1 MNICP
6 KSTEFYPIF
15 KAGTFRFLKTEK
27 RRGKMKEYYVTGL
40 MSGTS
45 LDGLDICHV
54 RFEFPSLKFEI
65 IETKTLAYS
74 DEWVFRLKNSIHLTA
89 RELVKLDMDYGFYMG
104 QKVNEFIRENHI
116 GRTDLIASHGHT
128 VFHRPDEGYTLQ
140 IGNGAAVCA
149 ETRIR
154 TVCDFRAQDVALGGQ
169 GAPLVPIGDEMIF
182 GGFDACLNLGG
193 FSNISFRKPT
203 GRIAFD
209 ISPMNIVLNRLAEKS
224 GEKYDQDGNSARN
237 GTVSISL
244 LEELN
249 ALDYYRKPPPKS
261 LGIEFCIDMI
271 FPRIEN
277 SSDKVEDLLATFTEH
292 FAVQISKILNE
303 NQIKNVLVTGG
314 GAKNKF
320 LLERLKSMTGT
331 EILIPDEKTVDFKEA
346 LIFAL
351 MGVLKCENQVNVL
364 SSVTGAK
371 KNHSSGIIYS

>member
-1 MNICP
+1 
-6 KSTEFYPIF
+6 
-15 KAGTFRFLKTEK
+15 
-27 RRGKMKEYYVTGL
+27 
-40 MSGTS
+40 
-45 LDGLDICHV
+45 
-54 RFEFPSLKFEI
+54 
-65 IETKTLAYS
+65 
-74 DEWVFRLKNSIHLTA
+74 
-89 RELVKLDMDYGFYMG
+89 
-104 QKVNEFIRENHI
+104 
-116 GRTDLIASHGHT
+116 
-128 VFHRPDEGYTLQ
+128 
-140 IGNGAAVCA
+140 
-149 ETRIR
+149 
-154 TVCDFRAQDVALGGQ
+154 
-169 GAPLVPIGDEMIF
+169 
-182 GGFDACLNLGG
+182 
-193 FSNISFRKPT
+193 
-203 GRIAFD
+203 
-209 ISPMNIVLNRLAEKS
+209 
-224 GEKYDQDGNSARN
+224 
-237 GTVSISL
+237 
-244 LEELN
+244 EELN